1 MNSHLVSV
9 WIPVN
14 MVVTADVELH
24 LMRVLALNDELRVE
38 QELVTVVWDLEYTA
52 NILLSTCTLSTI
64 TLK

>member
-24 LMRVLALNDELRVE
+24 LMRVLTLNDELRGE
-38 QELVTVVWDLEYTA
+38 QELVTVIWDLEYTA
-52 NILLSTCTLSTI
+52 NILHVLYQQSP
-64 TLK
+64 